1 MLSKWRARYDRCMRG
16 KWLLAGGSVILV
28 ALAMGALT
36 RLQHEASEK
45 GTEARKPSAAESP
58 VRELSLP
65 GIIQAQHVV
74 PVGAPVTGTIDAF
87 LVDVGQDVYEGQLLA
102 RIASQDLESARE
114 EGVRATQNA
123 QDKVNTIEGRIIAA
137 RLEASRARADA
148 NRSHDQFERAEKTY
162 LRQQMLNRE
171 GATPR
176 LVYEKAEREFETARA
191 EFHSLDELARQAESR
206 AGDLIG
212 DLDAS
217 KRSLEEHNA
226 ELETATTQSAGAEI
240 RSPVSGILVARKGE
254 PGKLI
259 GPEDAKD
266 LLEIAADL
274 SQLSVTIRAEPRTLQ
289 RIHPGQDALVVVA
302 DLNGVIP
309 ATVKE
314 IKGSDV
320 ILSFVSPSPVIRPG
334 MTAQV
339 RLKLE

>member
-1 MLSKWRARYDRCMRG
+1 MRG

-36 RLQHEASEK
+36 HLRHKASEK
-45 GTEARKPSAAESP
+45 APETRKPLASGSP
-58 VRELSLP
+58 PRELSLP
-65 GIIQAQHVV
+65 GQIQAQHVV

-102 RIASQDLESARE
+102 RIASQGLESARE
-114 EGVRATQNA
+114 EAVRAAQNA
-123 QDKVNTIEGRIIAA
+123 QEKVNSIEGRMIAA

-148 NRSHDQFERAEKTY
+148 NRSRDQFERAEKTY

-206 AGDLIG
+206 ASDLIR

-217 KRSLEEHNA
+217 RRSLEERNA
-226 ELETATTQSAGAEI
+226 DLETATAQSAGAEI

-259 GPEDAKD
+259 GPEEAKD

-274 SQLSVTIRAEPRTLQ
+274 SQLTVTIHAEPPALQ
-289 RIHPGQDALVVVA
+289 RIQPGQDALVFVA

-309 ATVKE
+309 ASVKE

-320 ILSFVSPSPVIRPG
+320 TLSFVSPSPVIRPG

-339 RLKLE
+339 RIRLE

>member
-1 MLSKWRARYDRCMRG
+1 MRG
-16 KWLLAGGSVILV
+16 KWLLAGGSVVLV

-36 RLQHEASEK
+36 RLRHEASEK
-45 GTEARKPSAAESP
+45 APESRKPSAAASSP
-58 VRELSLP
+58 RELSLP
-65 GIIQAQHVV
+65 GKIQAQHVV
-74 PVGAPVTGTIDAF
+74 PVGAPVTGTIDSF

-102 RIASQDLESARE
+102 RIASQGLESARE
-114 EGVRATQNA
+114 EAIRTAQNA
-123 QDKVNTIEGRIIAA
+123 QEKVNAMEGRIIAA

-148 NRSHDQFERAEKTY
+148 NRSRDQFERAEKTY
-162 LRQQMLNRE
+162 LRQQMLQRE
-171 GATPR
+171 GATPH

-191 EFHSLDELARQAESR
+191 EFNSLDELARQAESR
-206 AGDLIG
+206 SGELIR
-212 DLDAS
+212 DLDGA
-217 KRSLEEHNA
+217 RHSLEERNA
-226 ELETATTQSAGAEI
+226 ELESANVQSAGAEI
-240 RSPVSGILVARKGE
+240 RSPVSGILVARNGE

-259 GPEDAKD
+259 GPEEAKD

-274 SQLSVTIRAEPRTLQ
+274 SQLAVTIHVEPPALQ
-289 RIHPGQDALVVVA
+289 RIHSGQDALIIVA

-320 ILSFVSPSPVIRPG
+320 VLSFVSPSPVIRPG